1 MSHKQQQNLNS
12 TSDRKSATEP
22 ATTSASTPQSD
33 SAKPVQPRQTVT
45 TDKVTYTEKTSRIR
59 AWTELIRS
67 LAPFLWVAVIL
78 IVIVPL
84 LGRGFI
90 TSSVSGGSR
99 DLSDRSRE
107 VVTIDKTLVDRSNID
122 RAIATALQDAH
133 TQAENFASARLD
145 EWIDKLM
152 TRVDDSFLDWYFDY
166 FNQKKMEFSAPFV
179 WLSSATARWI
189 DTHNPPPSQVVA
201 EKLTEDF
208 QTEFAKRVLRPKVA
222 QLELERITRDTINL
236 YISELDNNISS
247 VQSTYK
253 IPQGDWERYL
263 GDIAVTISDT
273 EGNVSNLSLKLLV
286 GGSSYLLAKAMI
298 PAVTKIGSKVA
309 TSLAGKATAKMAAK
323 TGGMVAS
330 NLGVQLLDPIV
341 AAGILIWD
349 VWDYKHTIKIDRPV
363 LREAILDYLIQV
375 KASLLD
381 NPENGVMAAIEQ
393 LEGGIL
399 KSARSLTHSVSEP
412 VL

>member
-1 MSHKQQQNLNS
+1 MSHEQQQNSNS
-12 TSDRKSATEP
+12 TSDRKPATEL
-22 ATTSASTPQSD
+22 ATTATNTPRSE
-33 SAKPVQPRQTVT
+33 SAKQVPPQQTAT
-45 TDKVTYTEKTSRIR
+45 AENASYAEKTSRIR

-67 LAPFLWVAVIL
+67 LAPYFWVAVIL

-90 TSSVSGGSR
+90 ASSVSGGSR
-99 DLSDRSRE
+99 DLSDRNSE
-107 VVTIDKTLVDRSNID
+107 VVVIDKTLVDRSNVD

-133 TQAENFASARLD
+133 TKAENFASARLD
-145 EWIDKLM
+145 EWADRLM
-152 TRVDDSFLDWYFDY
+152 TRVDGSFLDWYFDY
-166 FNQKKMEFSAPFV
+166 FNQKKMEFSAPFI
-179 WLSSATARWI
+179 WLSSATAHWI
-189 DTHNPPPSQVVA
+189 DTNNPPPSQVVA

-222 QLELERITRDTINL
+222 QLELEQITRDTINL
-236 YISELDNNISS
+236 YISELGNNISS
-247 VQSTYK
+247 VQSTYN

-273 EGNVSNLSLKLLV
+273 EGNISNLSLKLLM

-330 NLGVQLLDPIV
+330 NLGVQLIDPIV
-341 AAGILIWD
+341 AVGILIWD
-349 VWDYKHTIKIDRPV
+349 VWDYKHTVKIDRPV
-363 LREAILDYLIQV
+363 LREAILDYLTQV
-375 KASLLD
+375 KVSLLD

-399 KSARSLTHSVSEP
+399 KSVRSLAHSASDP